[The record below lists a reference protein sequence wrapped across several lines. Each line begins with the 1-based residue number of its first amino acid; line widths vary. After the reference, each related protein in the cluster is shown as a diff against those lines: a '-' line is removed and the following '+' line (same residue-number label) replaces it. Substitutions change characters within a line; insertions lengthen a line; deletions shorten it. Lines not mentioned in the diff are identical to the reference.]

1 MSTVYNY
8 NNMKRQLDFVQSHS
22 LRELIAMVNKYNEN
36 NPANP
41 ILKEDVV
48 EILKEEG
55 TFILLYYK

>member
-1 MSTVYNY
+1 
-8 NNMKRQLDFVQSHS
+8 MKRQLDFVQSHS